1 MRARWLLIGVAGMVV
16 VAVGGC
22 KKNAASDTGW
32 FGLSSD
38 QGHGR
43 YAGIGIYSPGPEWAK
58 MIAAQQPQDTPAARL
73 VDDSAVIVVVD
84 SHTGEVRGCGDMTG
98 YCVGMNPWKAPLP
111 ASQLAPVSLT
121 DHAKASDAGSSAPA
135 AAAERG

>member
-1 MRARWLLIGVAGMVV
+1 MRAVQVSIGVVLA
-16 VAVGGC
+16 AFALGGC
-22 KKNAASDTGW
+22 KKAAAPEEW
-32 FGLSSD
+32 FGLWSG
-38 QGHGR
+38 QGHAR
-43 YAGIGIYSPGPEWAK
+43 YAGVGIYSPGAEWTK
-58 MIAAQQPQDTPAARL
+58 MVTAQQSKDTAAAQL

-111 ASQLAPVSLT
+111 AGQMAPVSLT
-121 DHAKASDAGSSAPA
+121 DHAKSSGAASSAPA